1 MTVID
6 WASIPNQNNIIDA
19 DLSLTIFFKSSFD
32 QIFHLL
38 RNASI
43 SEHKVGKVLVVKIT
57 KINLSIKAQNI
68 MGFIKGPDI
77 SDDEEKRNWKKNRKT
92 TAIAMSLAVL
102 GMILLAYYGI
112 Y

>member
-1 MTVID
+1 M
-6 WASIPNQNNIIDA
+6 
-19 DLSLTIFFKSSFD
+19 
-32 QIFHLL
+32 
-38 RNASI
+38 
-43 SEHKVGKVLVVKIT
+43 KIT

-77 SDDEEKRNWKKNRKT
+77 SDDEEKHNWKKNRKT

>member
-1 MTVID
+1 
-6 WASIPNQNNIIDA
+6 
-19 DLSLTIFFKSSFD
+19 
-32 QIFHLL
+32 
-38 RNASI
+38 
-43 SEHKVGKVLVVKIT
+43 
-57 KINLSIKAQNI
+57 
-68 MGFIKGPDI
+68 MGLIRGPDI